1 MDDVKL
7 NTSWSDD
14 DLSSLCR
21 IENHKI
27 VKDRDSNYRWY
38 HKLGGV
44 WGVHSIWVFDD
55 YRKPS
60 AYLHFWLAMWLK
72 ELRQRECRAIRL
84 RTSKNRKARLIK
96 KSLRKAMVN
105 KILELNKLFPE
116 YSKQELA
123 NELDVSLSTVQ
134 RALKRQNKK
143 AQ

>member
-60 AYLHFWLAMWLK
+60 
-72 ELRQRECRAIRL
+72 
-84 RTSKNRKARLIK
+84 
-96 KSLRKAMVN
+96 N